1 MAEPADVEIQVPI
14 TWVIPDEMPALAANQ
29 FLGQASGPGEIVLTV
44 GFVQPPAILGATEED
59 RRAQAEKITF
69 VPVQAVARLV
79 MNRARLEQ
87 FRDVLSQT
95 LANHDRLFRG
105 PEGPAS

>member
-1 MAEPADVEIQVPI
+1 
-14 TWVIPDEMPALAANQ
+14 MPVLAANQ
-29 FLGQASGPGEIVLTV
+29 FLGQASAPGEVVVTV
-44 GFVQPPAILGATEED
+44 GFVQPPAILGDTEAD
-59 RRAQAEKITF
+59 RRAQAEQITF

-79 MNRARLEQ
+79 MSRARLEQ

-95 LANHDRLFRG
+95 LANHDRLFPRA